1 MATAGANPDAIP
13 RKVTMEVETLNT
25 DLTAA
30 LKDARDLL
38 TAGKARKGAAANQQA
53 GIKKLMQ
60 QGTASCKKVDDL
72 MK

>member
-1 MATAGANPDAIP
+1 
-13 RKVTMEVETLNT
+13 MEVETLNT

-30 LKDARDLL
+30 LQDARGLL
-38 TAGKARKGAAANQQA
+38 TLGKAPKGAAANLQA